1 MVQTFNS
8 VSKKHEKWLFNPLSP
23 TGDLERISPYTI
35 SMISSRQVM
44 RKKKNINEGI
54 IYWSNSKFSKLTS
67 YELYGTQ

>member
-8 VSKKHEKWLFNPLSP
+8 VSKRHEKWLFNPLSP
-23 TGDLERISPYTI
+23 TGDLERISPYSI

-54 IYWSNSKFSKLTS
+54 IY
-67 YELYGTQ
+67 